1 MAQCG
6 GSTSDKEKGFGCMEG
21 KATIM
26 LPFFPKGIS
35 SGRST
40 RGKLKRGRLS
50 ICHNRGWVF
59 YEGGGGK
66 GGEVINLSSAPE
78 EEKHGRKEEQ
88 ESRKERPFLV

>member
-1 MAQCG
+1 
-6 GSTSDKEKGFGCMEG
+6 
-21 KATIM
+21 M
-26 LPFFPKGIS
+26 LPFFPKRIS
-35 SGRST
+35 SGAST

-59 YEGGGGK
+59 YRGGGK

-88 ESRKERPFLV
+88 ESRKERPFLI